1 MPPAVDL
8 ERGLRRMKLAA
19 TGLLLLMAAIYV
31 ASRLLEG
38 RYPVLAAVSAFSEAG
53 CVGALADWF
62 AVVALFRHPLNLP
75 IPRTAIIPRNRDRI
89 GDALARFVLEN
100 FLSRDVLEGRLS
112 SADLAGL
119 AGAWMSDEKNAL
131 DMAERVAEYLPLL
144 VNRLNGEGEG
154 AEGAAGSSG
163 AGALKSAA
171 GLARAAVD
179 QITQS
184 PSLRKLAGDL
194 SRLWNNAR
202 AWVLGRSIPAGPS
215 AGSAADLTGEPE
227 PHPPLKGGLSFIG
240 RALMSRIMTDAGR
253 LDPDLLSQI
262 AGAITEVGRLLTTDK
277 PLKEKANV
285 WLRASVAD
293 AATANRQVLVKLI
306 SETVKKWDPR
316 TTSRRI
322 ELHVGKDL
330 QWIRINGTI
339 VGGLTGLLIYF
350 LSWMVR
356 SLR

>member
-1 MPPAVDL
+1 
-8 ERGLRRMKLAA
+8 MKLAA

-31 ASRLLEG
+31 VSRLLEG
-38 RYPVLAAVSAFSEAG
+38 RYPALGAVSAFSEAG

-75 IPRTAIIPRNRDRI
+75 IPRTAIIPQNRDRI

-131 DMAERVAEYLPLL
+131 DLAERVGEYLPLL
-144 VNRLNGEGEG
+144 VGRLMGEEEG
-154 AEGAAGSSG
+154 TEGAAGSSG
-163 AGALKSAA
+163 SGALKGAA

-179 QITQS
+179 QIAQN
-184 PSLRKLAGDL
+184 PSLRKLVSDV
-194 SRLWNNAR
+194 SRLWNSAVAR
-202 AWVLGRSIPAGPS
+202 VLGRAELAGPS
-215 AGSAADLTGEPE
+215 APSATELTGDLER
-227 PHPPLKGGLSFIG
+227 HPALKGSLSLIG
-240 RALMSRIMTDAGR
+240 RALMNRIMTDSGR
-253 LDPDLLSQI
+253 LDPDLMKQI
-262 AGAITEVGRLLTTDK
+262 TGAIMEAGRLLTIDE
-277 PLKEKANV
+277 PLREKANV

-293 AATANRQVLVKLI
+293 AAAANRQVLVKLI

>member
-1 MPPAVDL
+1 
-8 ERGLRRMKLAA
+8 MKLAA
-19 TGLLLLMAAIYV
+19 MGLLLLMAAIYV
-31 ASRLLEG
+31 VSRLFEG
-38 RYPVLAAVSAFSEAG
+38 RFPVLGAVSAFSEAG

-75 IPRTAIIPRNRDRI
+75 IPRTAIIPHNRDRI

-112 SADLAGL
+112 AADLAGL
-119 AGAWMSDEKNAL
+119 AGAWMSDEKNAV
-131 DMAERVAEYLPLL
+131 DMAERLGEYLPLL
-144 VNRLNGEGEG
+144 VGRLVGEEEG
-154 AEGAAGSSG
+154 VEGAAGSPG
-163 AGALKSAA
+163 PGALKGAA

-179 QITQS
+179 QIRQS
-184 PSLRKLAGDL
+184 PSVRKLASDL
-194 SRLWNNAR
+194 LRMWNNAAAR
-202 AWVLGRSIPAGPS
+202 VLGKAVPPQPS
-215 AGSAADLTGEPE
+215 APSATDLTEDLAR
-227 PHPPLKGGLSFIG
+227 HPVVKGSLSFIG
-240 RALMSRIMTDAGR
+240 RALMGRIMTDSGR
-253 LDPDLLSQI
+253 LDPDLMRQI
-262 AGAITEVGRLLTTDK
+262 TGAIMEVGRLLATDES
-277 PLKEKANV
+277 LKEKANV

-293 AATANRQVLVKLI
+293 AAAANREVLVKLI